1 MELLGARAIRR
12 MHLEHQGS
20 LVAGEAG
27 RQSLPG
33 KGAAAGW
40 QVEVQSQRVDAALS
54 AHGLP
59 AGAEVVVRVEQ
70 GHGVQHRLDQGLEG
84 GSAKLGDDVGV
95 ADVEADPDSLR
106 ADPVD
111 QTTEDHRAR
120 RQRLRPG
127 KDRRQVLHRDR
138 DSKPL
143 RAQRQSSQRAGLEQ
157 QRILALRGV
166 RQSAGVVDD
175 VSGADLG
182 RVGEQALR
190 RAVCTASSHPEVGR
204 GMDDRHEPGGCKGR
218 GERGRVRH
226 ALARVGEDQGRRR
239 VDLNARE
246 ARRLERLQERGGG
259 PPVVWD
265 VQAKPVRRPFRAH
278 PSQVSTPG
286 GRPP

>member
-1 MELLGARAIRR
+1 

-20 LVAGEAG
+20 LVAGEVW
-27 RQSLPG
+27 RESLPG

-40 QVEVQSQRVDAALS
+40 QVEVQPQGVDAARRRPR
-54 AHGLP
+54 LP

-70 GHGVQHRLDQGLEG
+70 RHGVEHRLDQGLER
-84 GSAKLGDDVGV
+84 GSAKLGDDVGMPE
-95 ADVEADPDSLR
+95 VEADPDSLR

-111 QTTEDHRAR
+111 QTAEDHRAR

-127 KDRRQVLHRDR
+127 EDRRQVLDRDR

-157 QRILALRGV
+157 QRVLALRGV

-190 RAVCTASSHPEVGR
+190 RAVAIASSHPQVGR
-204 GMDDRHEPGGCKGR
+204 GMDDRHRAAVVARAAASAVACGMHWRES
-218 GERGRVRH
+218 ERT
-226 ALARVGEDQGRRR
+226 E
-239 VDLNARE
+239 
-246 ARRLERLQERGGG
+246 GGG
-259 PPVVWD
+259 AW
-265 VQAKPVRRPFRAH
+265 
-278 PSQVSTPG
+278 T
-286 GRPP
+286 